1 MDETLLHEYQRVI
14 SKNPFAIPLGMEIL
28 DIRKGYVRVKVKKK
42 RELENIYGDMHG
54 GCLYTIA
61 DNMAGLAAGTHGY
74 YVTTINGSMQYLKAA
89 RDTEYVICEAD
100 VIKPG
105 KRISVVRA
113 EIRDA
118 DGLLLNTGEFAFYNL
133 REKGT

>member
-61 DNMAGLAAGTHGY
+61 DNMAGLAAGTYGY

-118 DGLLLNTGEFAFYNL
+118 EGLLLNTGEFAFYNL

>member
-61 DNMAGLAAGTHGY
+61 DNMAGLAAGTYGY

>member
-14 SKNPFAIPLGMEIL
+14 SRNPFAIPLGMEIL

-61 DNMAGLAAGTHGY
+61 DNMAGLAAGTYGY